1 MTHPSDHAADT
12 WWSAAL
18 TLSERA
24 ERLRQRRAA
33 HARDAASPSPTNFT
47 PRLERWRAQRPFD
60 RAEVLS
66 RRLELD
72 RLTER
77 EFGELVDTASQAL
90 VAPYEKPRWVSDVE
104 HASAIAHE
112 IARRPQL
119 GVESD
124 ASGLGPVRSFVEPFA
139 TAGLAELYDRARAI
153 VAANPRAP
161 FDAHQAT
168 LLFEPLLWGQLI
180 GRALKVVILELNVAR
195 VRGSLIGDTPE
206 ERHASF
212 AAQLRFGPARD
223 EIIRE
228 YPVLARSL
236 VTAKEYWAQASAE
249 FLNHLATD
257 ATVLRDTFVAGA
269 ELGTITS
276 VSGNAGDTHCHGR
289 SVLITEF
296 SSGTRIVFKPRSLA
310 VDLHFNELVEWM
322 NAHGLTPP
330 LRGVRTIARR
340 DHGWCEYVA
349 NSPCASRAEVERFYE
364 RFGAFVAILYAL
376 NATDFHYENV
386 IASGEFP
393 MLIDLEALFH
403 PMPSPAGDV
412 DNPEWLGWNELQHS
426 VMRTGVLPF
435 RAYDNDQSSGLD
447 MSAMGGSGGQK
458 TPNRLPVLVAAG
470 TDEMRFERDFVRLPP
485 SHNRP
490 ALGGD
495 SVEPAAYADRV
506 LSGFSRTYE
515 MLLAHRSELLAAHGP
530 IHRFANDPIRV
541 VLRPTRQYALIL
553 AESNHPDVL
562 RDALERDRLIDRLWV
577 AVPARPQLEQV
588 VQWEHEDLVNG
599 DVPLFTSRPSSRD
612 LFTTRDATIPQF
624 FQRSGLASAVE
635 RIESMGGDDLQRQQ
649 WIMRASFVAL
659 SPARHGLVSPVASVP
674 SVRPARGAT
683 PSRDEI
689 AGAAQ
694 IVSKRLVASA
704 LRRDNRVTWLGLT
717 LVRERDWVIQPVGS
731 DLYAGSLGIALFLAY
746 LDHVVGDA
754 DARSVARTVIGQL
767 SPRIA
772 RTLEALDQ
780 AENVV
785 PTALGAFGA
794 LGGAIYALSHIGAL
808 WNESE
813 LIELATRL
821 TLRMANH
828 LAGDRSL
835 DLIAGSAGLIVA
847 AAALDRVRPSRD
859 IHGVLRAAAQGLVSR
874 GRFHAGELSWT
885 TSLRATAPL
894 VGMSH
899 GASGMALALLTAGD
913 RLGERSFVDAALA
926 AMRYERSTYDRE
938 QGDWPDYRILDE
950 STHAPA
956 PSAMWAWCH
965 GAPGIGLVRLAA
977 LGVEPLAELQDDLE
991 RALDSTV
998 RHGFGSNDSLCHGD
1012 QGNLELLVRAQELGH
1027 RGRWEDAI
1035 GDRTAEIVRRAR
1047 RGELRCGVPGG
1058 VETPGFMTGVSG
1070 IGYSLLRLADTTHV
1084 PSILSLEPAR
1094 VALRGGGD
1102 A

>member
-1 MTHPSDHAADT
+1 MAHQLGHAADI
-12 WWSAAL
+12 WWSGAL

-24 ERLRQRRAA
+24 ERLRHRRTAQ
-33 HARDAASPSPTNFT
+33 DTTSPSGTASS
-47 PRLERWRAQRPFD
+47 RLERWRAQRPFD
-60 RAEVLS
+60 RPELLS

-77 EFGELVDTASQAL
+77 EFGELVDTASEAL
-90 VAPYEKPRWVSDVE
+90 VTPEEKPGWVRDVE
-104 HASAIAHE
+104 KASVIAQE
-112 IARRPQL
+112 IVRRPQA
-119 GVESD
+119 GAEND
-124 ASGLGPVRSFVEPFA
+124 ASGLLPVRSFVEPFV
-139 TAGLAELYDRARAI
+139 TAGLAELFDRARDI
-153 VAANPRAP
+153 VSGNPDAP
-161 FDAHQAT
+161 FDPHHAT

-212 AAQLRFGPARD
+212 AAQLRAGPARE

-249 FLNHLATD
+249 FLYHLATD
-257 ATVLRDTFVAGA
+257 AAALRDTFATGG

-289 SVLITEF
+289 SVLIAEF

-310 VDLHFNELVEWM
+310 VDLHFNELVEWI
-322 NAHGLTPP
+322 NARGHTPP
-330 LRGVRTIARR
+330 LRAVRTIARGQ
-340 DHGWCEYVA
+340 HGWCEYVA

-403 PMPSPAGDV
+403 PMPSTSGEM
-412 DNPEWLGWNELQHS
+412 DNPEWLGWNALQQS

-447 MSAMGGSGGQK
+447 MSAVGGSGGQK
-458 TPNRLPVLVAAG
+458 TPNRLPVLVAVG
-470 TDEMRFERDFVRLPP
+470 TDEMRFERDFVQLPP

-490 ALGGD
+490 ALGGQ

-506 LSGFSRTYE
+506 LSGFCRTYE
-515 MLLAHRSELLAAHGP
+515 MLLAHRAELLAAEGP

-553 AESNHPDVL
+553 SESNHPDVL

-577 AVPARPQLEQV
+577 AVPTRPQLAQV
-588 VQWEHEDLVNG
+588 VHWEHDDLVNA

-612 LFTTRDATIPQF
+612 LFTTHDAAIPRF
-624 FQRSGLASAVE
+624 FQCSGLSTAVE
-635 RIESMGGDDLQRQQ
+635 RIEAMGAQDLQRQQ
-649 WIMRASFVAL
+649 WIMRASFAAL
-659 SPARHGLVSPVASVP
+659 SPARHGMVSPVASVP
-674 SVRPARGAT
+674 SVKPASGLT

-717 LVRERDWVIQPVGS
+717 LVRDRDWVIQPVGA

-746 LDHVVGDA
+746 LDRVVGDA
-754 DARSVARTVIGQL
+754 DARSVAQAVIGQL

-772 RTLEALDQ
+772 QTLDTLDP
-780 AENVV
+780 AVNVV

-794 LGGAIYALSHIGAL
+794 LGGAIYALSHIGVL

-813 LIELATRL
+813 PIELARRL
-821 TLRMANH
+821 TSW
-828 LAGDRSL
+828 LATHVAADKSL
-835 DLIAGSAGLIVA
+835 DIMGGSAGLIMA
-847 AAALDRVRPSRD
+847 AAALERVRPSETIR
-859 IHGVLRAAAQGLVSR
+859 GVLRAAAQELVSR
-874 GRFHAGELSWT
+874 GRFTTGALSWT
-885 TSLRATAPL
+885 TSLRAKGPL

-926 AMRYERSTYDRE
+926 AMRYERGTFDRE
-938 QGDWPDYRILDE
+938 QENWPDYRILDE
-950 STHAPA
+950 TAHAPP

-977 LGVEPLAELQDDLE
+977 LGVEPLAELQADLE
-991 RALDSTV
+991 SALDSTV

-1012 QGNLELLVRAQELGH
+1012 LGNLELLVRAQELGH
-1027 RGRWEDAI
+1027 RGSWEDTI
-1035 GDRTAEIVRRAR
+1035 GVRAADVVRRTE
-1047 RGELRCGVPGG
+1047 RGDLRCGVPGG
-1058 VETPGFMTGVSG
+1058 VETPGLMTGIAG
-1070 IGYSLLRLADTTHV
+1070 IGYSLLRLADATHV
-1084 PSILSLEPAR
+1084 PSILSLEPPR
-1094 VALRGGGD
+1094 VGLRAGGD
-1102 A
+1102 V